1 MNCSDVLNNVIRIG
15 LVFLLVLAS
24 ANVGASIETYDFDD
38 PELEA
43 RFQQLTAELRC
54 PKCQNQNLADSDSD
68 LSKDLKRIVYEKVK
82 NGESDAQIL
91 SFMKER
97 YGEFILFNPEL
108 NQSNAFLWAGPIIFL
123 ALALIFFLRWYSKNR
138 VNEDD

>member
-15 LVFLLVLAS
+15 LVFLLVLAC

-123 ALALIFFLRWYSKNR
+123 AMALIFFLRWYSKNR